1 MKRSVLLAALFS
13 LVVSV
18 TGARAA
24 ETTDTAIKGKTLA
37 IFDTSL
43 GKIICE
49 LYPDK
54 APIAVQ
60 NFIELTEGTREW
72 LDPKTNQPVKKPFY
86 NGLTF
91 HRVIPGFMIQGGC
104 PLGNGMGGP
113 GYRFKD
119 EIVQGLTFDKSG
131 RLAMANSGPNTNGS
145 QFFITDAATPWLNG
159 HYTIFGQVLEGDDI
173 VRHIA
178 NVPRGPNDRPNT
190 PVTINSITIQ
200 HPDKAAKEAA
210 MADQPLPRIDG
221 KRVVIVVAPAEFR
234 DPEYFVPKQILEDAG
249 ASVTTASTQVGQIT
263 GLEGRIANVDTLVS
277 AVVPLSY
284 DACLFV
290 GGAGAGIYF
299 DDPVAQN
306 IPTLM
311 VNQGKLIT
319 AICIAPT
326 TFARAGLLKGKKATS
341 YPSAQQDLII
351 GGAKYTGADVEVDGN
366 IITANGPKASQAF
379 GEAIVRA
386 LATQK

>member
-1 MKRSVLLAALFS
+1 MKISVLLAAMFS
-13 LVVSV
+13 LTIAA
-18 TGARAA
+18 TGANALENLA
-24 ETTDTAIKGKTLA
+24 GKTVA

-54 APIAVQ
+54 APVAVQ
-60 NFIELTEGTREW
+60 NFIDLTEGNKEW

-86 NGLTF
+86 DGLTF

-113 GYRFKD
+113 GYRFND
-119 EIVQGLTFDKSG
+119 EISPDLIFDKPG

-159 HYTIFGQVLEGDDI
+159 HYSIFGQVLEGQDI

-178 NVPRGPNDRPNT
+178 NAPRGPNDMPST
-190 PVTINSITIQ
+190 PVMIKHITIQ
-200 HPDKAAKEAA
+200 HPDKKEAT
-210 MADQPLPRIDG
+210 MTPQPLPRIDG
-221 KRVVIVVAPAEFR
+221 KRVIIIVAPTQFR
-234 DPEYFVPKQILEDAG
+234 DPEYFIPKQVLESAG
-249 ASVTTASTQVGQIT
+249 AYVATASTQTGQIV
-263 GLEGRIANVDTLVS
+263 GLEGRIANVDMLVS
-277 AVVPLSY
+277 DVVPLSF

-299 DDPVAQN
+299 DDTAAQN
-306 IPTLM
+306 IPIIM
-311 VNQGKLIT
+311 NGQGKLIT

-326 TFARAGLLKGKKATS
+326 TLARAGLLNGKKATS
-341 YPSAQQDLII
+341 FPSAKQDLVM
-351 GGAKYTGADVEVDGN
+351 GGAKYTGADVERDGN
-366 IITANGPKASQAF
+366 IITANGPDAAQAF

-386 LATQK
+386 LAAQK